1 MPFIDTNDAR
11 VHYDVAG
18 EGPPLLLLAGIA
30 SDMASWTPVVPL
42 LQPHFRLVM
51 IDNRGAGRT
60 EHSGDIDPADWI
72 GDAIALI
79 DHLGI
84 AKADV
89 LGHSMGGMIGLRL
102 AARAPQRVRRLVV
115 AATSG
120 RPEAK
125 SGALIRE
132 MAALYE
138 GGMEPETWF
147 RLLFQW
153 LFAPPFFEDP
163 ERVAEAARLSAA
175 YEYRQ
180 SPADFRRQLEAVS
193 WLDPLDIGSVKAET
207 LLLLADQDLMI
218 TPAASRAPFAGMA
231 NISETVVADAG
242 HSLHWDQPQAFATA
256 VIDFLKG

>member
-1 MPFIDTNDAR
+1 MPFIDTKDAR
-11 VHYDVAG
+11 VHYDVTG

-30 SDMASWTPVVPL
+30 SDMASWTPVMPL
-42 LQPHFRLVM
+42 LQPHFSLVTV
-51 IDNRGAGRT
+51 DNRGAGRT
-60 EHSGDIDPADWI
+60 EHSGAIDPADWI
-72 GDAIALI
+72 GDAIALL

-84 AKADV
+84 AEADV
-89 LGHSMGGMIGLRL
+89 VGHSMGGMIGLRL

-125 SGALIRE
+125 SGALIGE

-153 LFAPPFFEDP
+153 LFAPAFFEDP
-163 ERVAEAARLSAA
+163 ERVAEATRLSAA

-180 SPADFRRQLEAVS
+180 SPADFRRQLDAVS
-193 WLDPLDIGSVKAET
+193 RLDPLDIAAIRAET
-207 LLLLADQDLMI
+207 LLLLADLDVMV
-218 TPAASRAPFAGMA
+218 TPATSRASFAGMA
-231 NISETVVADAG
+231 KLTETVIADAG
-242 HSLHWDQPQAFATA
+242 HSLHWDQPEAFATA
-256 VIDFLKG
+256 VIGFLKG